1 LELAVS
7 WLYKHDSG
15 LRLPYQDHL
24 SALIHEPTFRQTVGD
39 AVFNKARVIKDLGNL
54 AVHSQRPVRQFDA
67 LTATK
72 ELFHVCYWLARTY
85 STAAKPAAGLTFDT
99 ASVPKPTAT
108 PAPAAA
114 TIQTVD
120 QLKRLEQEL
129 RERDEKL
136 SALLADRTTLDAEL
150 VRLRE
155 EVAAAKKANTAKPD
169 SHDYSEAETRDFFI
183 DLLLKEAGW
192 TLDKSEDREYP
203 VTGMPN
209 NEGNGFVDYVLWG
222 DDGRPLGLVEAKRT
236 KRDARVGQQQAKLY
250 ADCLEQQFGQRPVI
264 FYSNGYD
271 HWLWDD
277 TNYPPRP
284 VQGFYKKAELELL
297 VQRRTSRK
305 TLAGTPV
312 NKAIV
317 ERFYQHRAIR
327 RIAETFERDH
337 QRKALVVMATG
348 AGKTRTVIALC
359 ELLMRCHWAK
369 RVLFLADRIALVRQ
383 AVNAFKTHLPDSS
396 PVNLVTDKDEEG
408 RVFVSTYPTMM
419 GLIDDATDGQ
429 RRFGVGHFDV
439 VIIDEAHRSV
449 YQKYGA
455 IFDYF
460 DSMLVGLTAT
470 PKDEIDRNTYRLF
483 DLESGIPT
491 DAYALDDAVSD
502 GFLVPARAV
511 AVPLRFQREGIKYAD
526 LSEEEQEQWDA
537 LEWDEDGQTPDH
549 VEAAAVNR
557 WLFNEDTVDKV
568 LEHLMTRGQRVA
580 GGDRLG
586 KTIVFAKNNDHALF
600 IADRFNK
607 GYPHYKGE
615 FARVITFKTEY
626 AQNLIDNFSNP
637 AKSPHIAVSVDMLDT
652 GIDIPEV
659 VNLVFFKLVRS
670 KTKFWQ
676 MVGRGTRLC
685 PNLFGPGK
693 NKEFFYLFDYC
704 QNLEFFNQQ
713 LPATDGSLSESLGT
727 RLFKTRV
734 NLLVALDQRL
744 AEAGVT
750 PVTSVQ
756 TVREVR
762 AVYGDDEQS
771 VRADT
776 ATLLRSQVAAMNM
789 DNFIVRPKRRF
800 VERYAQEE
808 PWQKLG
814 TEQVGELVHEVA
826 SLPSELVEED
836 EEAKRFD
843 LLMLHLQLAVLHVEP
858 GFERLKEQVRTIV
871 GMLEDKD
878 SIPMVREQMVLI
890 QAVAGEEWWA
900 DVTVPMLETA
910 RKRLRALVKLIEKIQ
925 RKPVYTDFEDL
936 MGDEAAIA
944 LPEFTSVGDRTKFLA
959 KVRQF
964 LKAHEDHIAIH
975 RLRRNQ
981 PLTASDLA
989 ELERMML
996 EAGVGTSDD
1005 IARAKEKSQGLGLFI
1020 RSLVGL
1026 DREAAKQAFGHFLS
1040 GGTSTA
1046 NQVEFIN
1053 LVVDHLTEH
1062 GVMDASLLYES
1073 PFTDV
1078 SPRGPEGVFS
1088 PKEVD
1093 RLVEVL
1099 GEIRQR
1105 AAA

>member
-1 LELAVS
+1 VDRGLV
-7 WLYKHDSG
+7 HDSG

-24 SALIHEPTFRQTVGD
+24 SALIHEPTFRQIVGD
-39 AVFNKARVIKDLGNL
+39 VIFNKARVIKDLGNL
-54 AVHSQRPVRQFDA
+54 AVHSQRPVRQVDA

-72 ELFHVCYWLARTY
+72 ELFHLSYWLAHTY
-85 STAAKPAAGLTFDT
+85 STGAKPAAGLTFDA
-99 ASVPKPTAT
+99 ASVPRPAPT
-108 PAPAAA
+108 PAHVP
-114 TIQTVD
+114 TQTVD
-120 QLKRLEQEL
+120 QLQRLEQEL

-155 EVAAAKKANTAKPD
+155 EVAAAKRANTATPD
-169 SHDYSEAETRDFFI
+169 AHDYSEAETRDFFI

-192 TLDKSEDREYP
+192 GLDKPQDREYE
-203 VTGMPN
+203 VAGMPN
-209 NEGNGFVDYVLWG
+209 AEGKGFVDYVLWG
-222 DDGRPLGLVEAKRT
+222 DDGKPLGLVEAKRT
-236 KRDARVGQQQAKLY
+236 KRDARVGQHQAKLY
-250 ADCLEQQFGQRPVI
+250 ADCLEQQFGQRPII

-284 VQGFYKKAELELL
+284 VQGFYKKGELQLL

-305 TLAGTPV
+305 PLADAPL
-312 NKAIV
+312 NKVIV

-327 RIAETFERDH
+327 RVAETFQRDH
-337 QRKALVVMATG
+337 QRKALLVMATG
-348 AGKTRTVIALC
+348 AGKTRAVIALC
-359 ELLMRCHWAK
+359 DLLMRCQWAK

-408 RVFVSTYPTMM
+408 RVFVSTYPTIM

-460 DSMLVGLTAT
+460 DSLLVGLTAT

-483 DLESGIPT
+483 DLERGVPT
-491 DAYALDDAVSD
+491 DAYALDDAVND
-502 GFLVPARAV
+502 GFLVPAKAV
-511 AVPLRFQREGIKYAD
+511 AVTLRFQREGIKYAD

-537 LEWDEDGQTPDH
+537 LEWDDEGHAPDH

-568 LEHLMTRGQRVA
+568 LEHLMTRGQTVA
-580 GGDRLG
+580 GGDQLG
-586 KTIVFAKNNDHALF
+586 KTIVFAKNTDHALF

-607 GYPHYKGE
+607 NYPHFKGE

-626 AQNLIDNFSNP
+626 AQSLIDSFSNS
-637 AKSPHIAVSVDMLDT
+637 AKLPNIAISVDMLDT

-693 NKEFFYLFDYC
+693 HKEFFYLFDYC
-704 QNLEFFNQQ
+704 QNLEFFSQNM
-713 LPATDGSLSESLGT
+713 PTTDGSLGESLGT

-734 NLLVALDQRL
+734 GLLVALDQRL
-744 AEAGVT
+744 AQVGIGPFAGAV
-750 PVTSVQ
+750 
-756 TVREVR
+756 VREV
-762 AVYGDDEQS
+762 APTYGDTEQS
-771 VRADT
+771 VRDET
-776 ATLLRSQVAAMNM
+776 ATLLRSQVASMNL

-808 PWQKLG
+808 PWKKLG
-814 TEQVGELVHEVA
+814 EEQVGELVQEVA
-826 SLPSELVEED
+826 SLPTELADDD

-843 LLMLHLQLAVLHVEP
+843 LLMLNLQLAVLHVQP
-858 GFERLKEQVRTIV
+858 GFERLKEHVRSIV
-871 GMLEDKD
+871 GMLEDKS
-878 SIPMVREQMVLI
+878 SIPMVREQMPLI
-890 QAVAGEEWWA
+890 DAVAGEDWWQ

-910 RKRLRALVKLIEKIQ
+910 RKRLRLLIKLIEKVH
-925 RKPVYTDFEDL
+925 RTPVYTDFEDQ
-936 MGDEAAIA
+936 MGTEIA
-944 LPEFTSVGDRTKFLA
+944 VPLPEFTSVADRTKFVA
-959 KVRQF
+959 KARQF
-964 LKAHEDHIAIH
+964 LKANENHITIA
-975 RLRRNQ
+975 RLRLNQ

-989 ELERMML
+989 ELERMMV
-996 EAGVGTSDD
+996 EAGVGTADD
-1005 IARAKEKSQGLGLFI
+1005 IAREKAQSQGLGVFI

-1026 DREAAKQAFGHFLS
+1026 DREAAKQAFSQFLS
-1040 GGTSTA
+1040 GGTATA
-1046 NQVEFIN
+1046 NQVEFVN
-1053 LVVDHLTEH
+1053 LIVDYLTEN
-1062 GVMDASLLYES
+1062 GVMDPKRLWES
-1073 PFTDV
+1073 PFTDR

-1088 PKEVD
+1088 SAQVD
-1093 RLVEVL
+1093 ELVAVL
-1099 GEIRQR
+1099 TEIRER